1 MAVKRLLAIVAAVAM
16 VAGALVF
23 RQFLDDGGDLSLG
36 GASSTIFCDQALA
49 DACAET
55 FGSADLIIEAPGKTL
70 DRLLDGTDD
79 DPVVWIAADLWFD
92 ILDSERTRLNRGAE
106 ATDTSDP
113 LVHTSSVLFG
123 NVCDPAAWAC
133 FGSLDSAIDVGLD
146 SLDSSSGVA
155 AYSQIVA
162 AELGTQRFAANDF
175 SASFND
181 WRRGLFAQTTF
192 SPTSQPVIDIFLT
205 RPGTYDLIA
214 TTSAQANDLGQG
226 DAALVPVEGG
236 PDLQIRA
243 VGFDDA
249 RLPGALDD
257 LADALVDLGW
267 SDGAAPDTDRP
278 SGGALQA
285 LRQ

>member
-36 GASSTIFCDQALA
+36 GARSTIFCDQALA

-55 FGSADLIIEAPGKTL
+55 FGSADLTIEAPGKTL
-70 DRLLDGTDD
+70 DRLLDDTDD
-79 DPVVWIAADLWFD
+79 GPVVWIAADLWFD
-92 ILDSERTRLNRGAE
+92 ILDSERTRLNRGAA

-113 LVHTSSVLFG
+113 LAHTSSVLFG
-123 NVCDPAAWAC
+123 DVCDPAAWAC
-133 FGSLDSAIDVGLD
+133 FRSLDSATDVGLD
-146 SLDSSSGVA
+146 SLDSSSGMA

-162 AELGTQRFAANDF
+162 AELGTQQFAANDF
-175 SASFND
+175 SSAFD
-181 WRRGLFAQTTF
+181 EWRRTLRGQTTF
-192 SPTSQPVIDIFLT
+192 SPQPVIDIFLT

-214 TTSAQANDLGQG
+214 TTMAEASDLGRG
-226 DAALVPVEGG
+226 DTALVPAEDG

-243 VGFDDA
+243 VAFDDA

-257 LADALVDLGW
+257 LGDALVDLGW
-267 SDGAAPDTDRP
+267 DDGAATDSERP
-278 SGGALQA
+278 SGGAMQA